1 MLKWGKPKG
10 RGHGTLS
17 GKPKEPLGVVHALE
31 FKPRR
36 RARVSNAVASRR
48 RKFTRGE
55 AADTAQRWA
64 VEGVLEARRA
74 GGIWGLVRWV
84 STQVDRLPGWED
96 SWVRLLHMSADLR
109 CETRRLLGSH
119 QR

>member
-1 MLKWGKPKG
+1 M
-10 RGHGTLS
+10 
-17 GKPKEPLGVVHALE
+17 
-31 FKPRR
+31 
-36 RARVSNAVASRR
+36 SNAVASRR

-64 VEGVLEARRA
+64 VEGVLVARRT

-96 SWVRLLHMSADLR
+96 SWVRLFHMSADLR

-119 QR
+119 GGHRLRPVWERQCEGEATIGAGIGARSRIGQLGW